1 MKTDEVRRFAIE
13 TLLKAKRQEAAADT
27 IDDATPIGA
36 GGLGVNSLA
45 FLQTFVIIEDR
56 YGLTFDD
63 ASVANTRF
71 STVGE
76 FVAFVSEAVGAHA
89 ARNVAQNVG
98 GA

>member
-1 MKTDEVRRFAIE
+1 MKTDDVRRFAIE
-13 TLLKAKRQEAAADT
+13 TLLKAKRQEGGADAVT
-27 IDDATPIGA
+27 DDMPIGA

-63 ASVANTRF
+63 AAVAGTSF

-89 ARNVAQNVG
+89 ARSPS